1 MRRLHGL
8 LLVLL
13 LVSCLPQ
20 ATDAGGGSLTLE
32 RSGETVTVTLS
43 AGSEAALRPVI
54 YLGGQNLATSETA
67 CLPEGGGLA
76 CAVGVPDDIPTL
88 RRDSLSDSDSVTGRS
103 CWDVRCR
110 IPPNRRYVVVVTG
123 ANVSANVTFYRP
135 DGSDVFLRH
144 EAD

>member
-32 RSGETVTVTLS
+32 RSGETVTATLT
-43 AGSEAALRPVI
+43 AGSEAALRPVV
-54 YLGGQNLATSETA
+54 YLGGQNLATGDTA
-67 CLPEGGGLA
+67 CLPEGSGLA
-76 CAVGVPDDIPTL
+76 CAVGVPDTEAD
-88 RRDSLSDSDSVTGRS
+88 RGRS

-110 IPPNRRYVVVVTG
+110 VPPNRRYVVVVTG
-123 ANVSANVTFYRP
+123 ANVSANATFYRP

>member
-1 MRRLHGL
+1 MRHLHIPL
-8 LLVLL
+8 LILALTA
-13 LVSCLPQ
+13 CLPQ
-20 ATDAGGGSLTLE
+20 TTDAGGGSLTLE
-32 RSGETVTVTLS
+32 RSGETVTATLA

-54 YLGGQNLATSETA
+54 YLGGQNLATGETA
-67 CLPEGGGLA
+67 CLPEGSGLA
-76 CAVGVPDDIPTL
+76 CAVGVPDTETDA
-88 RRDSLSDSDSVTGRS
+88 GRS

-110 IPPNRRYVVVVTG
+110 IPPNRRYLVIVTG